1 MKTVVFAEFEHEE
14 ALVNA
19 IGRLRER
26 DYHVLDAFTPYE
38 VEGLGA
44 LLGASPFRVRAAM
57 LVGGLGTA
65 ALCWFIEWYS
75 AAVAFPFDSGARPHN
90 SWPVFP
96 LFPFEFG
103 VLMAG
108 VFGFAAMLW
117 STGLPRLNH
126 PFFDTPL
133 SGRASQDRFLL
144 AVAAP
149 PTAGA
154 RDALAG
160 LLVGAGAATIEEGE
174 L

>member
-1 MKTVVFAEFEHEE
+1 MKAVLLAEFAHEE
-14 ALVNA
+14 ALLGA

-26 DYHVLDAFTPYE
+26 RFHVVDAFTPYE

-65 ALCWFIEWYS
+65 ALCWFVEWYS
-75 AAVAFPFDSGARPHN
+75 AAIDLPFNSGARPHN

-96 LFPFEFG
+96 LFPFEVG

-108 VFGFAAMLW
+108 ICGFAAMLW

-126 PFFDTPL
+126 PFFDSAL
-133 SGRASQDRFLL
+133 SARATQDRFLL
-144 AVAAP
+144 ALDLPENAP
-149 PTAGA
+149 T
-154 RDALAG
+154 RRALEK
-160 LLVGAGAATIEEGE
+160 LLAETGAGAVEEAV

>member
-1 MKTVVFAEFEHEE
+1 MSLVLLAEFEREE

-19 IGRLRER
+19 VGQLGER
-26 DYHVLDAFTPYE
+26 DYRILDAFTPYE
-38 VEGLGA
+38 VEGLGG

-57 LVGGLGTA
+57 LIGGLGAA
-65 ALCWFIEWYS
+65 ALCWFVEWYS
-75 AAVAFPFDSGARPHN
+75 ATLGFPFDSGSRPPN

-117 STGLPRLNH
+117 STGLPSLNH
-126 PFFDTPL
+126 PFFDSPL
-133 SGRASQDRFLL
+133 SDRASQDRFLL
-144 AVAAP
+144 AIDIP
-149 PTAGA
+149 STARARRTLERLLADMGA
-154 RDALAG
+154 EA
-160 LLVGAGAATIEEGE
+160 IEEAE

>member
-1 MKTVVFAEFEHEE
+1 MTAVVLAEFDREE

-19 IGRLRER
+19 IGQLNER
-26 DYHVLDAFTPYE
+26 DFRILDAFTPYE
-38 VEGLGA
+38 VEGLGI

-57 LVGGLGTA
+57 LIGGLGTA
-65 ALCWFIEWYS
+65 ALCWFVEWHS
-75 AAVAFPFDSGARPHN
+75 AAISFPFDSGARPNN

-108 VFGFAAMLW
+108 AFGFAAMLW

-126 PFFDTPL
+126 PFFDSPL
-133 SGRASQDRFLL
+133 SERASQNAFLL
-144 AVAAP
+144 ALDLP
-149 PTAGA
+149 RTARA
-154 RDALAG
+154 RRALEK
-160 LLVGAGAATIEEGE
+160 LLTEMGAATVEEAE